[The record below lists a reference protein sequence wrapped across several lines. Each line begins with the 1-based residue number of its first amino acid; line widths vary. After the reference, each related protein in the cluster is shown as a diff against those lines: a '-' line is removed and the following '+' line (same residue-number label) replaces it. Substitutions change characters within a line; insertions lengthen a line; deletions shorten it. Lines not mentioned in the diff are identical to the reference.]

1 MSPQAPTPEKP
12 TTAGGAVTA
21 SPAPGL
27 SPRRRPYSGP
37 SVRTLVVTLV
47 VIIAAAL
54 VAWMVSGSTTVLMQA
69 LTTGFLTG
77 GIYSLIA
84 MGLTLVYGVLHIINF
99 ANGAMVALAM
109 YITYAVV
116 SGLGIHPY
124 MALLITVPVMF
135 IIGALLQ
142 TTLLNP
148 IMRAPIHTQLLIT
161 IGVALAIENILLLV
175 FGPNP
180 LSVRLPG
187 NQGIHF
193 LGATVELSRIYAF
206 IGALVLVAA
215 LWVLLRKTR
224 IGTAIRSVAANP
236 EGARLIGI
244 NVKRIYV
251 LTFGLGAA
259 AAGAAGTFVATFTTI
274 EPTAGAVFNL
284 TAFVVVVLGGMG
296 NVPGALV
303 GGLIVGLTEQLG
315 GLILP
320 GQSPLL
326 AVFVVFLVVLFAK
339 PQGIFGRAS

>member
-1 MSPQAPTPEKP
+1 MSPQASPPDEL
-12 TTAGGAVTA
+12 TTDAGTAAAAV
-21 SPAPGL
+21 SP
-27 SPRRRPYSGP
+27 SSRKRPYTGP
-37 SVRTLVVTLV
+37 SVRTLVVTLA
-47 VIIAAAL
+47 IIVAASL
-54 VAWMVSGSTTVLMQA
+54 VAWWVSGSTTVLMQA

-109 YITYAVV
+109 YITYASV

-124 MALLITVPVMF
+124 VALLITVPVMF
-135 IIGALLQ
+135 VFGALLQ

-161 IGVALAIENILLLV
+161 IGVALAIENILLLI

-180 LSVRLPG
+180 LSVKLPG
-187 NQGIHF
+187 NRGIHIF
-193 LGATVELSRIYAF
+193 GATVELSRIYAF
-206 IGALVLVAA
+206 VGALLLVAV

-244 NVKRIYV
+244 NVKRIYI
-251 LTFGLGAA
+251 LTFALGAA
-259 AAGAAGTFVATFTTI
+259 AAGAAGTFVSTFTTI
-274 EPTAGAVFNL
+274 EPTAGTVFNL

-296 NVPGALV
+296 NIPGALV